1 MQTQNYKILYSHE
14 VLQNFLSNNQPF
26 RVLDKNVASEERLK
40 LQSNPFEQISFD
52 QNVNFSN
59 DAYDENHYLILQ
71 PKSYL
76 LHDVITRTQYGVLT
90 LDNNVVRESI
100 FHFPW
105 HKFQNFKKH
114 GERYKE
120 DACEFL
126 SGEAEIDLDAAFT
139 ACSGFNENYY
149 HWMVLFLGQI
159 NSLFLDSWKEEVRSS
174 FPIILPKY
182 MSDVQKDSALTLA
195 EYYNL
200 PILWL
205 SKPVS
210 IRIRQL
216 ILPLPMRSG
225 GLKPHPVISNSFK
238 IIRNKFYRIGD
249 YPKKIYIS
257 RSDSRN
263 RMLVNEHELED
274 ALAKRGYEI
283 VRLLGMSLSDQ
294 VNIFA
299 HAHSIISPHGAGL
312 TNLGFSDSGTKVL
325 EIHMPT
331 YLNWCF
337 RRMSS
342 IFGIN
347 YNFLTGRM
355 VQDNS
360 QKIHTSTYEID
371 LNKVQNC
378 FEAGF

>member
-1 MQTQNYKILYSHE
+1 MQTQNYKILYTHE
-14 VLQNFLSNNQPF
+14 VLQKFLSDNQPF
-26 RVLDKNVASEERLK
+26 RVLNKNVGSDERLE
-40 LQSNPFEQISFD
+40 LQPNLFEKISSNQS
-52 QNVNFSN
+52 VNYSN
-59 DAYDENHYLILQ
+59 DIYDEDHYFCLQPRSYLI
-71 PKSYL
+71 
-76 LHDVITRTQYGVLT
+76 HDALTRTQYGVLS
-90 LDNNVVRESI
+90 LENNIIRESI

-105 HKFQNFKKH
+105 HKFQNFKKY
-114 GERYKE
+114 GDKYREE
-120 DACEFL
+120 SCEFL
-126 SGEAEIDLDAAFT
+126 SGEAEIELDVAFT

-159 NSLFLDSWKEEVRSS
+159 NSLFLDSWKGEVRSS

-182 MSDVQKDSALTLA
+182 LSNVQKESAHTLA

-210 IRIRQL
+210 IKIRQL

-225 GLKPHPVISNSFK
+225 GLKPHPIISNSFK
-238 IIRNKFYRIGD
+238 IIRDKFYRIGD
-249 YPKKIYIS
+249 YPKKIYVS

-263 RMLVNEHELED
+263 RMLVNERELED
-274 ALAKRGYEI
+274 TLAKRGYEI
-283 VRLLGMSLSDQ
+283 IRLSGMSLSEQ
-294 VNIFA
+294 VNAFA
-299 HAHSIISPHGAGL
+299 HANSIISPHGAGL
-312 TNLGFSDSGTKVL
+312 TNLGFSESGTKVL

-347 YNFLTGRM
+347 YNFLTGKM
-355 VQDNS
+355 VDDNS

-371 LNKVQNC
+371 LNKVQRC
-378 FEAGF
+378 FEEGF